1 MRKTGAAKKLNL
13 PIDIEPM
20 SKTVTWPTKDFSQ
33 IEDFLTQDRAL
44 NLILKKLPVPYREV
58 SPSLVSEN

>member
-1 MRKTGAAKKLNL
+1 MGKTAAAKKLNL

-44 NLILKKLPVPYREV
+44 N
-58 SPSLVSEN
+58 